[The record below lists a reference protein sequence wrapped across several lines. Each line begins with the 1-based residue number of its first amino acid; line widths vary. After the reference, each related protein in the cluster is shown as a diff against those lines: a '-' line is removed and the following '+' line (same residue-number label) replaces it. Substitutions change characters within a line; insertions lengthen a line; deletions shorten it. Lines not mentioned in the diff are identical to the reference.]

1 MFDRHIEGKQFEVHK
16 EEGIGTIVFRP
27 LAQGLLT
34 DKYIYGIPKDSRI
47 GKHSLYLH
55 ENDVTEEKI
64 KKVIELNKMAK
75 ERGQSLA
82 QMALAWNL
90 RADVTSV
97 LIGAS
102 RPLQVEDNIKALDN
116 LEFSKE
122 ELDRI
127 DEILR

>member
-1 MFDRHIEGKQFEVHK
+1 MFERHIEGKQFEVHK
-16 EEGIGTIVFRP
+16 EEGIGTIAFRP

-34 DKYIYGIPKDSRI
+34 DKYINGIPKDSRI
-47 GKHSLYLH
+47 GKNSLYLH
-55 ENDVTEEKI
+55 EKDVTKEKI
-64 KKVIELNKMAK
+64 KKVIKLNEIAK

-90 RADVTSV
+90 REDVTSV
-97 LIGAS
+97 LIEAS
-102 RPLQVEDNIKALDN
+102 RPSQVKDNVKALDN

-127 DEILR
+127 DEILK

>member
-1 MFDRHIEGKQFEVHK
+1 MFERGIEGKQFEVHK

-34 DKYIYGIPKDSRI
+34 DKYINGIPKDSRI
-47 GKHSLYLH
+47 GKNSLYLH
-55 ENDVTEEKI
+55 ESDVTEEKI
-64 KKVIELNKMAK
+64 NKVIKLNEIAK

-82 QMALAWNL
+82 QMALAWDL
-90 RADVTSV
+90 RGDVTSV

-102 RPLQVEDNIKALDN
+102 RPSQVEDNIKALDN

-127 DEILR
+127 DEILK